1 MSNKEIIQ
9 GNNLKLQDCVDL
21 ANNLPDAQNIEPIYG
36 TVSYTY
42 SDIID
47 FTPSNIQPVGRF
59 VYGINNYQIYAYYDG
74 KLIGSINRG
83 STATSNYNI
92 VLKVTDDYII
102 IAYTTEN
109 SADSR
114 NYISFK
120 ITKTEISEIGSITM
134 PSYHAYSNC
143 ISFDN
148 TIFMG
153 SSDGLIC
160 RYDESTNTLKSYSEV
175 GFTVHGST
183 LTICYANKRG
193 SGNTLAKYVYDPES
207 DEYTVTTKAIQ
218 NIMGVNYYE
227 NKVFQNGNIYE
238 LNADLS
244 IGKLLKENAYSFSAG
259 NYGPYIVCLND
270 KYYFNT
276 NDDKLYSFDE
286 DTNTFTEEPTLA
298 DTTVLVS
305 DHSKNIYFRYSNQT
319 KRFIYFNFGE
329 TIIGYNY
336 NGVYIPIQQGLVFN
350 SKYILAGE
358 TFYDNSLNPIVGT
371 MSNNGELTYTPSTE
385 EQTIPEGYTSGGT
398 IAPAPLT
405 DTEYNECLTL
415 SQQILGEIS
424 L

>member
-1 MSNKEIIQ
+1 MSNREIIQ
-9 GNNLKLQDCVDL
+9 ENNLKLQDCVDL
-21 ANNLPDAQNIEPIYG
+21 ANNLPEYQDIEPIYG
-36 TVSYTY
+36 TVDYIY
-42 SDIID
+42 SDIMGS
-47 FTPSNIQPVGRF
+47 TLSNIEPVGRF

-83 STATSNYNI
+83 STATSDYNI

-109 SADSR
+109 SADNR

-120 ITKTEISEIGSITM
+120 ITKTEISEIGPITV
-134 PSYHAYSNC
+134 PVYGAYSNC
-143 ISFDN
+143 ISFNN
-148 TIFMG
+148 TIFIG
-153 SSDGLIC
+153 SDGSIC

-175 GFTVHGST
+175 NFTVHGST
-183 LTICYANKRG
+183 STICYANKSQG
-193 SGNTLAKYVYDPES
+193 GNTLAKYVYDPES
-207 DEYTVTTKAIQ
+207 DEYTVITKAIQ

-227 NKVFQNGNIYE
+227 NKIFKDGHIYE

-244 IGKLLKENAYSFSAG
+244 IGKLLKENAYSFKSG
-259 NYGPYIVCLND
+259 SYGPYIVCLND

-276 NDDKLYSFDE
+276 NDSKLYSFDE
-286 DTNTFTEEPTLA
+286 DTNTFIEEPILA
-298 DTTVLVS
+298 DTTALVS
-305 DHSKNIYFRYSNQT
+305 AHSKNIYFRYSNQT

-336 NGVYIPIQQGLVFN
+336 NGVYIPIQQGLAFN
-350 SKYILAGE
+350 SKYILTGE
-358 TFYDNSLNPIVGT
+358 TFYDNSLNSIVGT
-371 MSNNGELTYTPSTE
+371 MVNNGKLTYNSSTE
-385 EQTIPEGYTSGGT
+385 EQTIPAGYTSGGT

>member
-21 ANNLPDAQNIEPIYG
+21 ANNLPEYQDIEPIYG
-36 TVSYTY
+36 TVDYIY
-42 SDIID
+42 SDIMGS
-47 FTPSNIQPVGRF
+47 TPSNIQPVGRF

-83 STATSNYNI
+83 STATSNYNM

-109 SADSR
+109 SADNR

-120 ITKTEISEIGSITM
+120 ITKTEISEIGPITA
-134 PSYHAYSNC
+134 PVYDAYSNC
-143 ISFDN
+143 ISFNN

-153 SSDGLIC
+153 SGDGWIC

-175 GFTVHGST
+175 NFTVHGST
-183 LTICYANKRG
+183 STICYANKSKG
-193 SGNTLAKYVYDPES
+193 GNTLAKYVYDPES
-207 DEYTVTTKAIQ
+207 DKYTVITKAIQ

-227 NKVFQNGNIYE
+227 NKIFKDGHIYE

-244 IGKLLKENAYSFSAG
+244 IGKLLKENAYSFKSG
-259 NYGPYIVCLND
+259 SYGPYIVCLND

-276 NDDKLYSFDE
+276 NDSKLYSFDE
-286 DTNTFTEEPTLA
+286 DTNTFIEEPTLA

-371 MSNNGELTYTPSTE
+371 MPNNGELNYTSSTE